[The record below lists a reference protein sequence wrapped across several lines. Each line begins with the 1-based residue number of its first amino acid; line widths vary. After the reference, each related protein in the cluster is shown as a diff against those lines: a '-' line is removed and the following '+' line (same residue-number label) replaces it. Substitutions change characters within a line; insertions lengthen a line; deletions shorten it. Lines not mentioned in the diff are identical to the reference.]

1 MSRLRLRMR
10 SRKWR
15 TGGRFACYHHPVR
28 TRRRAM
34 PDPVEVVPD
43 PPRLP
48 RRAPD
53 GHKGTYG
60 RVLVVAGGRGMS
72 GAAVLAGRAALRGGA
87 GLVQVAT
94 PADVHPVVAAGDPC
108 YLTAALP
115 LHADGTY
122 SESS

>member
-1 MSRLRLRMR
+1 MMAMTTSSSIRVNPRRG
-10 SRKWR
+10 WGA
-15 TGGRFACYHHPVR
+15 GGFMHDLPGAREREGA
-28 TRRRAM
+28 RA
-34 PDPVEVVPD
+34 PRPR
-43 PPRLP
+43 PPR
-48 RRAPD
+48 RHPD
-53 GHKGTYG
+53 GHKGSYG

-72 GAAVLAGRAALRGGA
+72 GAAVLSGRAALRGGA

-94 PADVHPVVAAGDPC
+94 PADVWPVVAAGDPC